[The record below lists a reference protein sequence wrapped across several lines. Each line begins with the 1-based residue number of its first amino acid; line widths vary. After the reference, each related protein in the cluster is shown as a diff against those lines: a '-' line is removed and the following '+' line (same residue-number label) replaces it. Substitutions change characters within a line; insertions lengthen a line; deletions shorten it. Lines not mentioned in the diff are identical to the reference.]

1 MQPGSQQQLSP
12 VPIFNLFAA
21 YQRTA
26 VINTAL
32 ELDVFTAI
40 GEHGSATA
48 ATVAQQRQTSERGMR
63 ILLDYLTSA
72 GMLNKTG
79 DKYSNTPESAFFLDR
94 KSQAY
99 LGSAIKFMYSS
110 HLRAGFD
117 TLTDAVRKGGT
128 ALPNKGATADE
139 HPQWVEFAKSMA
151 PMMFPASQAIAERV
165 KGRLPKDAKVLD
177 IAAGHGL
184 FGLAIAQ
191 HVPSA
196 AITAL
201 DWEPVLA
208 VAEENANRFGVS
220 DRFHR
225 LAGDAFKI
233 DYGTGYDAVLVTNL
247 LHHFDAIANTAML
260 RKIHAALKPGGIA
273 LILEFVPNE
282 DRVTPPD
289 PAMFSMVMLS
299 NTPAGEAFTFSEYQ
313 KMCADAGFARCEIE
327 ALPPLPQSLV
337 IATR

>member
-1 MQPGSQQQLSP
+1 
-12 VPIFNLFAA
+12 
-21 YQRTA
+21 
-26 VINTAL
+26 
-32 ELDVFTAI
+32 
-40 GEHGSATA
+40 
-48 ATVAQQRQTSERGMR
+48 MR

-79 DKYSNTPESAFFLDR
+79 DKYSLTPESAFFLDL

-151 PMMFPASQAIAERV
+151 PMMFPGSQAIAERV
-165 KGRLPKDAKVLD
+165 KTRLPQGAKVLD

-191 HVPSA
+191 HVPTA
-196 AITAL
+196 QITAI
-201 DWEPVLA
+201 DWAPVLM
-208 VAEENANRFGVS
+208 VAEENAKRFGVA
-220 DRFHR
+220 DRFHK
-225 LAGDAFKI
+225 LPGDAFKI

-247 LHHFDAIANTAML
+247 LHHFDAAENTAML
-260 RKIHAALKPGGIA
+260 RKVYAALKPGGMA

-289 PAMFSMVMLS
+289 PAMFSMIMLS

-313 KMCADAGFARCEIE
+313 KMCADAGFTKCEIQP
-327 ALPPLPQSLV
+327 LPPLPQSLV
-337 IATR
+337 IAQK